1 MSAAEFESLVALF
14 LEGNAS
20 AEQVA
25 RLRAALSASPSL
37 RARFQ
42 ASARLHKA
50 QLACLSHRE
59 ESSTAGVMTWLHAY
73 GQRMGRSFAHLCLLA
88 LVFVELQVT
97 IPAEYSGLLAYVE
110 SPSFSASPSVG
121 NPESPAP
128 AILEEKVE
136 AVFST
141 GDYSPEDEMPLLASP
156 LTPMPVGMPEMSMP
170 SEVPA
175 DVEV

>member
-20 AEQVA
+20 ADQVA
-25 RLRAALSASPSL
+25 RLRAALSASPAL

-42 ASARLHKA
+42 ASARLHQA

-59 ESSTAGVMTWLHAY
+59 ERSTAGVMSWLHAY

-110 SPSFSASPSVG
+110 AQVPAEEPVLGAAEMPVRLITDVAQEAELTQSVEATELSM
-121 NPESPAP
+121 PVLVMP
-128 AILEEKVE
+128 EKV
-136 AVFST
+136 APT
-141 GDYSPEDEMPLLASP
+141 DE
-156 LTPMPVGMPEMSMP
+156 PV
-170 SEVPA
+170 A
-175 DVEV
+175 VEV

>member
-25 RLRAALSASPSL
+25 RLRAAMSASPAL

-42 ASARLHKA
+42 ASARLHQA

-59 ESSTAGVMTWLHAY
+59 ERSTAGVMSWLHAY

-97 IPAEYSGLLAYVE
+97 IPAEYSGLLSYVE
-110 SPSFSASPSVG
+110 AKV
-121 NPESPAP
+121 PAP
-128 AILEEKVE
+128 E
-136 AVFST
+136 
-141 GDYSPEDEMPLLASP
+141 PLLDVED
-156 LTPMPVGMPEMSMP
+156 MPVLVLKEVVQEAELSQSGDMPELTMPVIAMPEMVMP
-170 SEVPA
+170 SDEPTA
-175 DVEV
+175 VEV

>member
-25 RLRAALSASPSL
+25 RLRTALSASPAL

-42 ASARLHKA
+42 ASARLHQA

-59 ESSTAGVMTWLHAY
+59 ERSMAGVMTWLHAY

-97 IPAEYSGLLAYVE
+97 IPAEYSGLLSYVE
-110 SPSFSASPSVG
+110 AQVLTEEPVLGSA
-121 NPESPAP
+121 
-128 AILEEKVE
+128 
-136 AVFST
+136 
-141 GDYSPEDEMPLLASP
+141 EMPIRLITDVAQEADLSQAVEVP
-156 LTPMPVGMPEMSMP
+156 ELTMPVLVMPEMVMP
-170 SEVPA
+170 NDEPTA
-175 DVEV
+175 VEV

>member
-1 MSAAEFESLVALF
+1 MSAAEFESLVTLF

-20 AEQVA
+20 AEQIA
-25 RLRAALSASPSL
+25 RLRAALSASPAL

-59 ESSTAGVMTWLHAY
+59 ERSTDGVMTWLHAY

-97 IPAEYSGLLAYVE
+97 IPAEYSGLLSYVE
-110 SPSFSASPSVG
+110 AQVPT
-121 NPESPAP
+121 
-128 AILEEKVE
+128 EEPVLG
-136 AVFST
+136 ST
-141 GDYSPEDEMPLLASP
+141 EMPVRLITEIVQEAELGQAVEVP
-156 LTPMPVGMPEMSMP
+156 ELTMPVLVMPEMVVP
-170 SEVPA
+170 SDEPVA
-175 DVEV
+175 VEV

>member
-25 RLRAALSASPSL
+25 RLRAALSGSPAL

-59 ESSTAGVMTWLHAY
+59 ERSTAGVMTWLHAY

-88 LVFVELQVT
+88 LVLVELQVT
-97 IPAEYSGLLAYVE
+97 IPAEYSGLLSYVD
-110 SPSFSASPSVG
+110 
-121 NPESPAP
+121 AP
-128 AILEEKVE
+128 AAEEQVLGG
-136 AVFST
+136 T
-141 GDYSPEDEMPLLASP
+141 EMPLRL
-156 LTPMPVGMPEMSMP
+156 LTDAVQDFDLSQ
-170 SEVPA
+170 SVEVPDLTMPNFVMPDMA
-175 DVEV
+175 MPTDEPTAVEV